1 MQDHGQSKSVPA
13 AADRPGLPTANATL
27 LDANDP
33 PPVTMLR
40 GGPRSPF
47 VLVIDHA
54 GREIPAALGDLGL
67 SAADR
72 GRHIAWDIGVAGV
85 GARLAGTLDAALV
98 AQRYSRLVIDCNRTP
113 GHSTSIAPRSDSTEV
128 PGNRSL
134 TDRER
139 AARVREIF
147 VPYHEAIG
155 SLLDA
160 RLAAG
165 QDTVLVALHSFTPR
179 LAPGR
184 ADRPSGDTASGQRP
198 WHAGVLHNH
207 DPRFGVILRDLLQA
221 EGDLV
226 VGDNEPY
233 ALSDLDDY
241 TVPVH
246 GEQRGLPHVEIE
258 IRQDLIADADGEAR
272 WAGRLARLLPRAWA
286 RYRADHAC
294 P

>member
-1 MQDHGQSKSVPA
+1 VRVLR
-13 AADRPGLPTANATL
+13 ADGASDLFLTA
-27 LDANDP
+27 
-33 PPVTMLR
+33 
-40 GGPRSPF
+40 
-47 VLVIDHA
+47 DHA
-54 GREIPAALGDLGL
+54 GREIPRRLARLGMLESEL
-67 SAADR
+67 T
-72 GRHIAWDIGVAGV
+72 RHIAWDIGIRGV
-85 GARLAGTLDAALV
+85 TERLSAAFDAAAV
-98 AQRYSRLVIDCNRTP
+98 FQSYSRLVIDCNRTP

-128 PGNRSL
+128 PGNRAL

-155 SLLDA
+155 RLLDT
-160 RLAAG
+160 RLAAR

-272 WAGRLARLLPRAWA
+272 WAERLARLLPQAWA
-286 RYRADHAC
+286 RYRADLAC